1 MEGRTASLCVLCTR
15 PALDEIEVAAGIW
28 AGLCP
33 QHLAERAAKVAAHA
47 APPRRR
53 RPRPTSHTP

>member
-1 MEGRTASLCVLCTR
+1 MEARTASLCVLCTR
-15 PALDEIEVAAGIW
+15 PALDEIEIAAGIW

-47 APPRRR
+47 PALQERRQ
-53 RPRPTSHTP
+53 P